1 MWPCSARP
9 PISSRACST
18 KSLVLSWR
26 NLTWKGFLP
35 TVQRDDKIFI
45 DCTPSTINIGNNC
58 FIFNSMLMIR
68 STKLC
73 TEINSFSKFF
83 KYYCWPVNIW
93 TYWNYCNQWRDV
105 GAKSRRILARN
116 RERREKESEK
126 EIETFFITYSLI
138 FLLEKTLLLQEM
150 IRGGGNEFQKIYE
163 RKRKMR
169 KSANKN

>member
-1 MWPCSARP
+1 M
-9 PISSRACST
+9 
-18 KSLVLSWR
+18 
-26 NLTWKGFLP
+26 
-35 TVQRDDKIFI
+35 
-45 DCTPSTINIGNNC
+45 
-58 FIFNSMLMIR
+58 
-68 STKLC
+68 
-73 TEINSFSKFF
+73 
-83 KYYCWPVNIW
+83 NIW